1 MEIWGKFGYPNVEL
15 RAFCS
20 KHSTIGYANSLERSN
35 CASHQ
40 SPTEARLKDANL
52 ITGKVPKLRFTR
64 KNKDKFMNYEATSF
78 NSSNLIKVETIEQA
92 SLPHTVRSSD
102 SLAIQGMEVDT
113 DNLSV
118 GGNLMRNSADVALVL
133 RKVISTLAKLS

>member
-1 MEIWGKFGYPNVEL
+1 
-15 RAFCS
+15 
-20 KHSTIGYANSLERSN
+20 
-35 CASHQ
+35 
-40 SPTEARLKDANL
+40 
-52 ITGKVPKLRFTR
+52 
-64 KNKDKFMNYEATSF
+64 MNYEATSF

>member
-1 MEIWGKFGYPNVEL
+1 
-15 RAFCS
+15 
-20 KHSTIGYANSLERSN
+20 
-35 CASHQ
+35 
-40 SPTEARLKDANL
+40 
-52 ITGKVPKLRFTR
+52 
-64 KNKDKFMNYEATSF
+64 MNYEATSF

-133 RKVISTLAKLS
+133 RKVISTLAKLSQDSDIYYVTHAKERNINFCTVFQLIDQGKVSVGDVASEVGISSESLEAALVVRSYYMFTMPICL